1 MKNSMEYRKKLLSAV
16 LLATVLM
23 MPTEA
28 FGINKLTKIYLFGFA
43 TSFTDSTVYV
53 TDIQE
58 IDSAWI
64 DSRTK
69 FLYGRQDFSYQ
80 FAQHLRSDEN
90 PHPTAI
96 VVFAEKRKNIEKK
109 FLKLRKRYTN
119 PKKGVFTIKTIDS
132 NTFHFSAVIPDSPE
146 VTYSKDQLKAA
157 IKEEKAAIKQ
167 KLKEK
172 KIAEKKEK
180 IAKKEAKKKAMN
192 EAKQR
197 AKELKDS
204 KQ

>member
-1 MKNSMEYRKKLLSAV
+1 MTKN
-16 LLATVLM
+16 LLAALLLTAATML
-23 MPTEA
+23 PSEA
-28 FGINKLTKIYLFGFA
+28 FGINRPTKVYMFGFA
-43 TSFTDSTVYV
+43 TSFNDSTVYL
-53 TDIQE
+53 TDIQQV
-58 IDSAWI
+58 DMAWI
-64 DSRTK
+64 DTRTD
-69 FLYGRQDFSYQ
+69 FIYGRQDFSYQ
-80 FAQHLRSDEN
+80 FAEHLRSDEN
-90 PHPTAI
+90 PYPTALVI
-96 VVFAEKRKNIEKK
+96 FAEKRKDIEKK
-109 FLKLRKRYTN
+109 YLKLRKRYTN

-146 VTYSKDQLKAA
+146 VTYSREQLKAA

-197 AKELKDS
+197 AKELKN
-204 KQ
+204 KK